1 MFSLPWETLVDPG
14 DDILLGLMPPFRMN
28 QVEALINLVVKLS

>member
-1 MFSLPWETLVDPG
+1 
-14 DDILLGLMPPFRMN
+14 LLGLMSPFRMD